1 MGYARFLP
9 STTTNIWITLRCTIG
24 FQVLKPPS
32 AASESQSRR
41 VNHLKGA
48 RLHYSDKSL
57 DFSGG
62 NFETNEVQIGLKA
75 HNDHLNFNKHVC
87 LHPFPRSHF
96 LLITTEHWLIA
107 FGKPISRPCL
117 VVMLSLIVGPSWRLE
132 LKAKWTLVLMQSCH
146 TSSCKISGWQWCRFR
161 HCLMSMLEEHSSYG
175 CPVHTANWSMGLATP
190 LSWVPYQ

>member
-1 MGYARFLP
+1 MHFVEVIDGLCKIFAKHHHKYLNYTKVHHRFPL
-9 STTTNIWITLRCTIG
+9 L
-24 FQVLKPPS
+24 FEVLKPPS

-96 LLITTEHWLIA
+96 LLITTEH
-107 FGKPISRPCL
+107 
-117 VVMLSLIVGPSWRLE
+117 
-132 LKAKWTLVLMQSCH
+132 
-146 TSSCKISGWQWCRFR
+146 
-161 HCLMSMLEEHSSYG
+161 
-175 CPVHTANWSMGLATP
+175 
-190 LSWVPYQ
+190 